1 MMKKTGKIFGR
12 EDRTPGKNFI
22 IAMLLDKTEEAR
34 EKVDAPIG
42 VPPYNYEKLYEIF
55 ESTLT
60 KEETELLLKG
70 FGFDR
75 PRVQNKQI
83 AAEMGLASGQV
94 TELVKK
100 TLSKLQK
107 NSVKKQIMGLVPT
120 TEELLKLAELGL
132 KNEAEEKKDDE
143 LKCRYENAVKNEE
156 TLIAKL
162 KNRDIQLGR
171 AKYDYKVLHKKLDIA
186 KEENN
191 SQKKIILDLEKKL
204 AEEKSKAKVARE
216 KYREMEDTI
225 FSTLPSSSDSTS
237 VADELKLTAE
247 VKESL
252 NRVGIKDIETLCSLS
267 QSSLAK
273 MGIGQKGIS
282 EIKTAL
288 KSKGLSLR

>member
-1 MMKKTGKIFGR
+1 MKKTGKIFGR

-132 KNEAEEKKDDE
+132 KNEAEEK
-143 LKCRYENAVKNEE
+143 N
-156 TLIAKL
+156 
-162 KNRDIQLGR
+162 NRPVSGAGSGYGYPESGGR
-171 AKYDYKVLHKKLDIA
+171 
-186 KEENN
+186 
-191 SQKKIILDLEKKL
+191 
-204 AEEKSKAKVARE
+204 
-216 KYREMEDTI
+216 
-225 FSTLPSSSDSTS
+225 
-237 VADELKLTAE
+237 
-247 VKESL
+247 
-252 NRVGIKDIETLCSLS
+252 G
-267 QSSLAK
+267 
-273 MGIGQKGIS
+273 
-282 EIKTAL
+282 
-288 KSKGLSLR
+288 